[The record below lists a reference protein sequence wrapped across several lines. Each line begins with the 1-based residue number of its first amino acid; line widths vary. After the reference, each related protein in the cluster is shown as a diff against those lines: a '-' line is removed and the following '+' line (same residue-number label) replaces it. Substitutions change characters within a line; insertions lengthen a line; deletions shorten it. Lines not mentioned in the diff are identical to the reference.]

1 MRIQRTE
8 KIKITIY
15 RYFEFS
21 CSGGSLCLLN
31 KIFRIISVI
40 LFLYPVSFI
49 YSGDSFKG
57 AIFLATKDGMRTLT
71 VRQKKTLCSHLA
83 QVFYKVHKD

>member
-1 MRIQRTE
+1 MRIQGTE

-31 KIFRIISVI
+31 KIFRIIAVI
-40 LFLYPVSFI
+40 LYPVFYI

-57 AIFLATKDGMRTLT
+57 AIFLATKDGMRTLA
-71 VRQKKTLCSHLA
+71 VRQKET
-83 QVFYKVHKD
+83 